1 MSNCINNKDNDIW
14 SKFLAG
20 DEDALAII
28 YNEQYTRLYSY
39 GCKITDDKELVKD
52 CIQDL
57 FLKIYINRSNLRE
70 TVNLNTYL
78 IRALKNKLYDKFV
91 TNIEIYSIDA
101 IPFDLT
107 CEEPFFS
114 QFIMND
120 EDLLQKNKLT
130 KSLKMLSDRQREAI
144 YLKFIQ
150 ELTYDE
156 LSEVLEINYQS
167 AKNLISRTLI
177 KLREVYFG
185 L

>member
-1 MSNCINNKDNDIW
+1 M
-14 SKFLAG
+14 
-20 DEDALAII
+20 
-28 YNEQYTRLYSY
+28 T
-39 GCKITDDKELVKD
+39 
-52 CIQDL
+52 
-57 FLKIYINRSNLRE
+57 
-70 TVNLNTYL
+70 
-78 IRALKNKLYDKFV
+78 
-91 TNIEIYSIDA
+91 
-101 IPFDLT
+101 
-107 CEEPFFS
+107 
-114 QFIMND
+114 D

-156 LSEVLEINYQS
+156 LCEVLEINYQS